1 MTTPGQARR
10 RRNNEPTRSFPN
22 EVTNLRV
29 LRTLSFYVRNNVRSM
44 FVRPYCI

>member
-29 LRTLSFYVRNNVRSM
+29 LRTLSLGWLDLGEF
-44 FVRPYCI
+44 